1 MLVPDLSRTPLLWEG
16 VLGVQSLLQHCWSL
30 DCGHLGGGGGGG
42 AHEVSSCH
50 RPGIPSTPP
59 STQAR
64 RCGLWDGGDGRVELA
79 PSPFSSTWTGYFQ
92 EKNLSYE
99 ALQLPG
105 MCV

>member
-1 MLVPDLSRTPLLWEG
+1 MLMLDLSRTPLLWEG
-16 VLGVQSLLQHCWSL
+16 VLGVQSTAGVSTVVT
-30 DCGHLGGGGGGG
+30 LGGGHMRRPPATDPGSPAPHQVPGHS
-42 AHEVSSCH
+42 AAVS
-50 RPGIPSTPP
+50 GM
-59 STQAR
+59 
-64 RCGLWDGGDGRVELA
+64 GGDGRVELA

>member
-1 MLVPDLSRTPLLWEG
+1 MGRGAGGAEPSPALLESRLW
-16 VLGVQSLLQHCWSL
+16 SPWR
-30 DCGHLGGGGGGG
+30 GGGGGG

-59 STQAR
+59 STRAR